1 MNSEMSKLPSESA
14 LGRLERF
21 ASARLTQTAIGEI
34 LPSLPVDDRPDH
46 KRVGRFR
53 MPKAKSYQQFGK
65 AGDLLSVISRAG
77 KTLILPHNNPD
88 PDALASSA
96 ALRFLIKQKL
106 RKDCLIGCGGTIG
119 RSENRALVSVLGL
132 PLTPVERLFP
142 DFEGAV
148 ILVDTQPGRT
158 NNALPAG
165 IIPTAVIDHHPDW
178 GNNKDVPFVDL
189 RDTYGATSTLVTEY
203 LQHSE
208 TRMDAR
214 VATGLFYGISS
225 ETQHLGRE
233 TMPADIVASQFLY
246 PYVNKRLLGAVETPR
261 LRRGYFGIIAQAVH
275 NAQLYDDV
283 VVATLDSPL
292 YPDAVAEIAD
302 FLLRLDS
309 ANWAACLAPYEGFL
323 YVSLRTED
331 PNATAGKLLASLLP
345 AGMAGGHGMVAG
357 GRVKISPRR
366 WRTAA
371 NTIAGEFLKSLGK
384 HRVRPQPL
392 VSSRPAVKLRGRY
405 V

>member
-1 MNSEMSKLPSESA
+1 MLKSKSSH
-14 LGRLERF
+14 
-21 ASARLTQTAIGEI
+21 QI
-34 LPSLPVDDRPDH
+34 
-46 KRVGRFR
+46 
-53 MPKAKSYQQFGK
+53 GK
-65 AGDLLSVISRAG
+65 AGELLSAISRA
-77 KTLILPHNNPD
+77 KKILILPHNNPD

-96 ALRFLIKQKL
+96 ALRLLIRQILK
-106 RKDCLIGCGGTIG
+106 KDCLIGCGGTIG

-132 PLTPVERLFP
+132 PLTPVEQLFP
-142 DFEGAV
+142 GFDGSV

-158 NNALPAG
+158 NNALPAQ
-165 IIPTAVIDHHPDW
+165 ITPTAVIDHHPDW

-189 RDTYGATSTLVTEY
+189 RDSYGATSTLLTEY
-203 LQHSE
+203 LQHAE
-208 TRMDAR
+208 IRMEAR

-246 PYVNKRLLGAVETPR
+246 PYVNKRLLGAIETPR
-261 LRRGYFGIIAQAVH
+261 LRRGYFDIIAQAVH
-275 NAQLYDDV
+275 NALLYDDV
-283 VVATLDSPL
+283 VIATLDSPL

-302 FLLRLDS
+302 FLLRMET

-331 PNATAGKLLASLLP
+331 PDATAGQLLASILP

-357 GRVKISPRR
+357 GRMKISPRR
-366 WRTAA
+366 WRQAA
-371 NTIAGEFLKSLGK
+371 NNIAGQFLKSLGK
-384 HRVRPQPL
+384 EKIRPQSL
-392 VSSRPAVKLRGRY
+392 VSSRRALKLRGRY